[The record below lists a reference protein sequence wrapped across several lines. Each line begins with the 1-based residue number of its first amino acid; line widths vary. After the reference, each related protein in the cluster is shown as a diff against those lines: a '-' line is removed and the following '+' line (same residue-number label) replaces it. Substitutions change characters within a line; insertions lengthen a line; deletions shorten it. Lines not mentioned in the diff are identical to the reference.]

1 MKQMY
6 RTGKQNGD
14 KKQKQMNIK
23 KLRIKSPYDPAIPPL
38 GIYPE
43 KTKIERDACIPL
55 FIAALFTTA
64 GTWKQLDVHRQMN
77 G

>member
-6 RTGKQNGD
+6 HTAKQNGD

-43 KTKIERDACIPL
+43 KTKIERDPCIPL
-55 FIAALFTTA
+55 FIAALFTIA
-64 GTWKQLDVHRQMN
+64 RM
-77 G
+77 